1 MSFDTVIQ
9 TRGLRKKFLMFSN
22 PLERLKQ
29 LIGIN
34 KNYEEHVALDDINIE
49 IRKGE
54 TVGIIGVNGSGKST
68 LLQLICGTLNPSEGE
83 VTVNGRVAA
92 LLELGAGFNPEFT
105 GIENVYLNSTL
116 MGLSRQETDL
126 IFDDIVEFADIG
138 DFIHQPVKTYSSG
151 MFARLAFST
160 AIHVKPEILI
170 VDEIL
175 AVGDSRFQRKCL
187 DKFREIRESGCTILF
202 VSHDD
207 YQVRNICDKVLYLKS
222 GEQVFFGSA
231 NEGVTYYLQDLQEQ
245 DGKNNKVET
254 ADSIS
259 ANKIVEVSN
268 PLLLNSTN
276 EEVNKI
282 ESGESITLQFDFEC
296 LDNELVNELCFV
308 FNLYRKDN
316 VYVCGTTTEMQEV
329 KILKNY
335 TSGRVKVTFPNL
347 KLLAGIYNWRIA
359 INDSDGIQIL
369 TEMLP
374 VCEFS
379 VSDNFKAVGIYDI
392 EHEWLVEEL

>member
-1 MSFDTVIQ
+1 MSFDTVIK
-9 TRGLRKKFLMFSN
+9 TRGLRKQFLMFSN

-29 LIGIN
+29 LVGVN

-49 IRKGE
+49 IHKGE

-68 LLQLICGTLNPSEGE
+68 LLQLICGTLNPTEGD

-116 MGLSRQETDL
+116 MGLSKKETDL

-187 DKFREIRESGCTILF
+187 DKFREIRKSGCTILF

-222 GEQVFFGSA
+222 GKQEFFGNA

-245 DGKNNKVET
+245 DGKSSDKEKEN
-254 ADSIS
+254 S
-259 ANKIVEVSN
+259 ASTNKIVEVSN
-268 PLLLNSTN
+268 PKLTNSAN

-282 ESGESITLQFDFEC
+282 QSGESITLQFDFEC
-296 LDNELVNELCFV
+296 LDHELVKELCFV

-329 KILKNY
+329 KISKTYVN
-335 TSGRVKVTFPNL
+335 GRVKVTFPNL
-347 KLLAGIYNWRIA
+347 KLLAGIYSWRIA
-359 INDSDGIQIL
+359 VNDSDGIQIL